1 MEIKKSELMFDGRI
15 LKVYK
20 DQVVLDNGMNVT
32 REIVRHSGAA
42 AVVPIT
48 ENGEVILVRQYRYA
62 VGRDMLEIPAGLL
75 EPGESSRECA
85 ARETEEETGF
95 KPLTL
100 THLFDYYSSP
110 GYCTECVGI
119 FAAKDLVPSRQHL
132 DADED
137 VEVKILPL
145 EEAIEKIRS
154 GEIIDGKT
162 VAALMSVSS
171 QTLL

>member
-1 MEIKKSELMFDGRI
+1 MEVKKSELMFDGKI

-20 DQVVLDNGMNVT
+20 DQVLLDNGMTVT
-32 REIVRHSGAA
+32 REVVRHHGAA

-48 ENGEVILVRQYRYA
+48 ENGEVILVKQFRYA

-75 EPGESSRECA
+75 EPGEEMAECA

-95 KPLTL
+95 RPMEL
-100 THLFDYYSSP
+100 THLFDFYSSP

-119 FAAKDLVPSRQHL
+119 FAARQLVPSRQHL
-132 DADED
+132 DPDED
-137 VEVKILPL
+137 VEVRIIPL
-145 EEAIEKIRS
+145 EEAIEKVKN

-162 VAALMSVSS
+162 VAALMSVAA
-171 QTLL
+171 QTLI